1 MSQLGI
7 FTVQVDQAVE
17 CLVTFGLWDIFG
29 TLPKKKYNELFLT
42 NKHSGRIG
50 FSFIL
55 NLPPEI
61 NGTPGISPRH
71 IWQSYLNI
79 NKHSTTSN
87 RHMPPATRYDHQ
99 FLVRSWP
106 HSAQNAWARHWSS
119 LQSLHPFNPH
129 ANGNLKN
136 RMVKNRMC
144 TVSWFSHRP
153 ALIQSTKPPLLL
165 FGLEKPFPAPSAR
178 EYPNPYR
185 RKLSSSTE
193 RVHKGNSSKWY
204 GAFSGCGW
212 NPYLPDSSQL
222 RNHFGWPLTSD
233 EHSTA
238 WWLPP
243 RANGTHWSE
252 RRTLAGQKSLQLEGL
267 TTRYPT
273 YDGDFGDP
281 KMMQTILLDHNYM
294 WCHVI

>member
-99 FLVRSWP
+99 FLVRS
-106 HSAQNAWARHWSS
+106 
-119 LQSLHPFNPH
+119 
-129 ANGNLKN
+129 
-136 RMVKNRMC
+136 
-144 TVSWFSHRP
+144 
-153 ALIQSTKPPLLL
+153 
-165 FGLEKPFPAPSAR
+165 
-178 EYPNPYR
+178 
-185 RKLSSSTE
+185 
-193 RVHKGNSSKWY
+193 
-204 GAFSGCGW
+204 
-212 NPYLPDSSQL
+212 
-222 RNHFGWPLTSD
+222 
-233 EHSTA
+233 
-238 WWLPP
+238 
-243 RANGTHWSE
+243 
-252 RRTLAGQKSLQLEGL
+252 
-267 TTRYPT
+267 
-273 YDGDFGDP
+273 
-281 KMMQTILLDHNYM
+281 
-294 WCHVI
+294 